1 MELTTAD
8 AIQEMEEREK
18 VFHLDPD
25 TYPEKMVGYMIA
37 LYDLGFLSQDMI
49 RQYERKFGVVVFPDE

>member
-1 MELTTAD
+1 MKITTTD

-25 TYPEKMVGYMIA
+25 TYPEKMAGYMTA
-37 LYDLGFLSQDMI
+37 LYDLGFLSWNKI
-49 RQYERKFGVVVFPDE
+49 KEYEKKFGVVVFLNE